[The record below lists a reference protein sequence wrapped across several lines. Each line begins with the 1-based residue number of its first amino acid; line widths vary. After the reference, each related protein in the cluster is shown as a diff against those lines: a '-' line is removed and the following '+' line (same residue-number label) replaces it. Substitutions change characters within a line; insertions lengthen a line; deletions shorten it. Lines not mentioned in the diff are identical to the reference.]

1 MATINIA
8 DLATEL
14 NTDPRT
20 ARKFMR
26 SVTPA
31 DAQPGKGSRWSIEK
45 REVRSLKSKFAKF
58 AAEAE
63 ADRLAR
69 QVAAEAPATP
79 KLTLR
84 KDDDVDPSPADL
96 DAIEAGISDDEI

>member
-1 MATINIA
+1 MATINIS

-14 NTDPRT
+14 GTDPRT

-31 DAQPGKGSRWSIEK
+31 DAHPGKGARWSIEK

-58 AAEAE
+58 E
-63 ADRLAR
+63 ADR
-69 QVAAEAPATP
+69 APAP
-79 KLTLR
+79 EVA
-84 KDDDVDPSPADL
+84 DEVEVDEVEVL
-96 DAIEAGISDDEI
+96 D

>member
-14 NTDPRT
+14 GTDPRT

-26 SVTPA
+26 SITPR
-31 DAQPGKGSRWSIEK
+31 DEQPGKGSRWGIEK

-58 AAEAE
+58 AAELDAKRASRE
-63 ADRLAR
+63 NAPDAPE
-69 QVAAEAPATP
+69 QGDDAPATI
-79 KLTLR
+79 
-84 KDDDVDPSPADL
+84 DD
-96 DAIEAGISDDEI
+96 